1 MCIWDLIF
9 YYYYYCYL
17 DFLTIV
23 IVKSN
28 LLSAY
33 HPQIGDFLVVASPE
47 EGSMGSEVDFQEGV

>member
-1 MCIWDLIF
+1 LI
-9 YYYYYCYL
+9 
-17 DFLTIV
+17 FLTIV